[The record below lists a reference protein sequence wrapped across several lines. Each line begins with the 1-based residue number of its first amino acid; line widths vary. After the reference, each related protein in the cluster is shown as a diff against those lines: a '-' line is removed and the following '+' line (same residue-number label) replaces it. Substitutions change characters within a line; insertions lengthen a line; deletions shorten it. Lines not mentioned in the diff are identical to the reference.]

1 MPVKTALWLY
11 LFLFIAFFDLHA
23 QYPILTPFAISL
35 GAAPSFI
42 GLMMGLYSI
51 THLPGNLMASVY
63 VDRFGSRPF
72 IVISLLLAGAIL
84 LFQAYVTN
92 PWQLLLLRSIA
103 GFVLAFL
110 SPACLSLLARL
121 STDISEQG
129 KLMAGNGLVH
139 TLASVVSPAAGA
151 FLVAKLGFTAAFYIL
166 GWILI
171 ITAILAMFF
180 IKESKIAPASKANQ
194 NAQPEI
200 SSPNHHTIEQSG
212 DTLKSTSL
220 SWKIFMIPISLSC
233 ALGILTF
240 ELPLMVQNNGS
251 IMTTGL
257 LFTVISIGSLI
268 TLCMLFINKYNPAY
282 RTILGTIALAV
293 LYFLLA
299 SNLSIPFML
308 LLLLIGMCKGIVFP
322 ALSHW
327 LIQVSDGERYGRTF
341 SMLAIASS
349 IGAFLGPFLAGHLR
363 DFISPYFIA
372 FVILAVALA
381 FNALPERNPPK
392 LTLPV

>member
-220 SWKIFMIPISLSC
+220 SWKIFMIPIGLSC

-327 LIQVSDGERYGRTF
+327 LIQVSNGERYGRTF